1 MLNKLLSAR
10 WWFLYLG
17 IAALCLVAALALF
30 SPQQLPVVL
39 FKAALVLLAAQ
50 LAKMGRVVFCPYA
63 RLTSYLV
70 DDWRKNPDAD
80 GGSDVDYPIVEGYA
94 GVFAAALVYRGVVVG
109 AVTVGYIRGL

>member
-39 FKAALVLLAAQ
+39 YNCLL
-50 LAKMGRVVFCPYA
+50 Y
-63 RLTSYLV
+63 TSPSPR
-70 DDWRKNPDAD
+70 DTR
-80 GGSDVDYPIVEGYA
+80 
-94 GVFAAALVYRGVVVG
+94 
-109 AVTVGYIRGL
+109 

>member
-17 IAALCLVAALALF
+17 IAALCLVAGVTLF

-39 FKAALVLLAAQ
+39 YKAALVLLAA
-50 LAKMGRVVFCPYA
+50 LLGNMVSVAFCPYA

-70 DDWRKNPDAD
+70 EDWRKNPDAD

-94 GVFAAALVYRGVVVG
+94 GVFAAALVYRAVVVG
-109 AVTVGYIRGL
+109 AVVLAFCLGL

>member
-17 IAALCLVAALALF
+17 IAALCLAAALALF

-39 FKAALVLLAAQ
+39 YKAALVLLAA
-50 LAKMGRVVFCPYA
+50 LLGNIVSVVFCPYA

-94 GVFAAALVYRGVVVG
+94 GVFAAALVYRAVVVG
-109 AVTVGYIRGL
+109 AVTLAFCLGL

>member
-1 MLNKLLSAR
+1 MLNKLFSAR

-17 IAALCLVAALALF
+17 VAALCLVAGLAVF

-39 FKAALVLLAAQ
+39 YKAALVLLAA
-50 LAKMGRVVFCPYA
+50 LLGNMVSVAFCPYA

-94 GVFAAALVYRGVVVG
+94 GVFAAALVYRAVVVG
-109 AVTVGYIRGL
+109 VVTLAFCLGL

>member
-17 IAALCLVAALALF
+17 IAVLCLVATLAVF
-30 SPQQLPVVL
+30 SPQQIPVVL
-39 FKAALVLLAAQ
+39 YKAALVLLAA
-50 LAKMGRVVFCPYA
+50 LLGNIVSVVFCPYA

-94 GVFAAALVYRGVVVG
+94 GVFAAALVYRAITVG
-109 AVTVGYIRGL
+109 AVVLAFCLGL